1 MKILKQIPYLFIIGL
16 IIYIIFLRECTPPK
30 IVDNYKTD
38 TIYSNDTA
46 YIPQV
51 DTVHFTDTLYVD
63 SIINHTIINERIDTV
78 YILRQHFTNR
88 IYTDT
93 ILNDVRGLII
103 INDTLYR
110 NRIKSRYSQIKL
122 FAEKPTLKN
131 NFYIGGGITGGQ
143 DRLGLTVNGAVMT
156 KRKKLYTA
164 SYDLINKEVSLSL
177 YIKIF

>member
-1 MKILKQIPYLFIIGL
+1 MKTIPYIFIIAL
-16 IIYIIFLRECTPPK
+16 ICYIVFLRECTSPQPIIETK
-30 IVDNYKTD
+30 IVTQHDSIYVPIIDTFNTLQIDTVWLDSLIYNTIIHEQID
-38 TIYSNDTA
+38 TIY
-46 YIPQV
+46 
-51 DTVHFTDTLYVD
+51 
-63 SIINHTIINERIDTV
+63 
-78 YILRQHFTNR
+78 ILRDYFTKYY
-88 IYTDT
+88 YTDT
-93 ILNDVRGLII
+93 IRNDSQALIV

-143 DRLGLTVNGAVMT
+143 DRLGLTVNGAMIT

>member
-38 TIYSNDTA
+38 TIYSNDTT

-110 NRIKSRYSQIKL
+110 NRIKSRYNSIKL
-122 FAEKPTLKN
+122 FRDKPIIKN
-131 NFYIGGGITGGQ
+131 KYFLGGGVIGSQ
-143 DRLGLTVNGAVMT
+143 DRLGLMANVGLLT
-156 KRKKLYTA
+156 KRNKLYTA
-164 SYDLINKEVSLSL
+164 GYDFINKDVSLSL
-177 YIKIF
+177 YIKIK

>member
-1 MKILKQIPYLFIIGL
+1 MKNIPYIFIL
-16 IIYIIFLRECTPPK
+16 ALLAYIVFLRECTPPPKPIIETK
-30 IVDNYKTD
+30 IVYQVDSVYIPKVDTLHMVHMDTLYIDSLIYNTIIHEQID
-38 TIYSNDTA
+38 TIY
-46 YIPQV
+46 
-51 DTVHFTDTLYVD
+51 
-63 SIINHTIINERIDTV
+63 
-78 YILRQHFTNR
+78 ILRDYFTKYY
-88 IYTDT
+88 YTDT
-93 ILNDVRGLII
+93 IRNDSQALIV

-131 NFYIGGGITGGQ
+131 NFYIGGGITGGV
-143 DRLGLTVNGAVMT
+143 DRLGLTVNGAMMT